1 MRAVA
6 TLCAV
11 DTTLIT
17 RPRRAGVA
25 LALAAGLL
33 TGCSAG
39 DDATS
44 RQPYAPADGIYADS
58 GSIRALNV
66 LVVASEGA
74 SEGVVLM
81 ALANRGTRSDRLTAI
96 DSSAG
101 TVELSSPVELPPGGA
116 VRFGSDAD
124 ESVSITGLTRAPGE
138 TIELTLS
145 FERAEPV
152 TLRTVVMPA
161 TGDYAD
167 ITPSVPAA
175 A

>member
-1 MRAVA
+1 
-6 TLCAV
+6 V
-11 DTTLIT
+11 DTSLIT
-17 RPRRAGVA
+17 RVPRRAAVA
-25 LALAAGLL
+25 LVLVTAAVVL

-39 DDATS
+39 DNATS

-81 ALANRGTRSDRLTAI
+81 AVANRGTRSDRLTAI
-96 DSSAG
+96 DTSAG

-124 ESVSITGLTRAPGE
+124 ESVAITGLTRAPGE

-145 FERAEPV
+145 FERAKPV
-152 TLRTVVMPA
+152 TLRTIVMPA

-167 ITPSVPAA
+167 ITPSVPASA
-175 A
+175 TPAPA